1 MGFGAHGRHPKGD
14 RLLGSGN
21 GNGWV
26 GSIEC
31 WCQRIVKWNEK
42 NREGKRGNEE
52 ELQRGDKKRIR
63 RKMESVTSFGP
74 GILYSGPE
82 KVSEKCSFAHSI
94 SRCSS
99 VQFTPLHFRSV
110 RFGSVQFSLVRLS
123 SVRFSSG
130 RFSSVRFISG
140 RFSSVR
146 FSSGRFSS
154 VRFSS
159 V

>member
-1 MGFGAHGRHPKGD
+1 MERT
-14 RLLGSGN
+14 
-21 GNGWV
+21 
-26 GSIEC
+26 E
-31 WCQRIVKWNEK
+31 EK
-42 NREGKRGNEE
+42 REEEE

-82 KVSEKCSFAHSI
+82 KVGEKCSFAHSI

-110 RFGSVQFSLVRLS
+110 RFGSVQLGLVRLS

-130 RFSSVRFISG
+130 WFSSVRFISPPWEWKSPDFTDPTHFLRRKVC
-140 RFSSVR
+140 RFGKFHWISRISLNLTSVLLHR
-146 FSSGRFSS
+146 
-154 VRFSS
+154 V
-159 V
+159 